1 MSITKQIPAEQ
12 WGEFFDTFTNGNKG
26 RLIKLEVIDRE
37 MGNETPVENM
47 PLWALIYDPV
57 GKGNDLTVEIGRD
70 EVAYSHTIEAP
81 NEVWQERDD
90 NGKVVALE
98 IKTEDG
104 TQTILQLL

>member
-37 MGNETPVENM
+37 MGDETPVENM
-47 PLWALIYDPV
+47 PLWVPIYDPV

-70 EVAYSHTIEAP
+70 EIAYSHTIEAP